1 MNGCILIWHRELLLT
16 INWMGEKLNLLIRYY
31 RSSTVVVST
40 ARHHCNDPWVRVGLG
55 DHRAGLSQTCQSKI
69 NRNINKYS
77 IWHLCFFTIN
87 NASPVSCRKT
97 TRARWIRLY
106 LEHLSKKVYKLAL
119 RYFGQMRFLDPHLFP
134 HPGRLICPTVKL
146 LISLVLPILQIIS
159 CLLFSISYPFWSFP
173 LWSAFTS
180 FCLLVPPFSFAF
192 VPVFL
197 VWSCLIQRFKILP
210 QLKDFFPQLS
220 RFASAVSFLM
230 MRRFSKAWI
239 VLFFGW
245 PPSWS

>member
-55 DHRAGLSQTCQSKI
+55 DHRTGLSQTCQSKI

-106 LEHLSKKVYKLAL
+106 LEHLSKKEVLDRFKVLKFTNWFWGTLDSWDFLILTFFHILVASSAQL
-119 RYFGQMRFLDPHLFP
+119 SNFLFLLYF
-134 HPGRLICPTVKL
+134 
-146 LISLVLPILQIIS
+146 
-159 CLLFSISYPFWSFP
+159 
-173 LWSAFTS
+173 
-180 FCLLVPPFSFAF
+180 PFS
-192 VPVFL
+192 
-197 VWSCLIQRFKILP
+197 R
-210 QLKDFFPQLS
+210 
-220 RFASAVSFLM
+220 
-230 MRRFSKAWI
+230 
-239 VLFFGW
+239 
-245 PPSWS
+245 